1 MSLGYSVAIAA
12 VPFLELLDQEEEDLA
27 GQVLG
32 TGDAAGALEGTP
44 LASEAIDKCR
54 RRLALGVDTF
64 VRSLPTLVRNEAS
77 TARAAAYALV
87 GLVDERMLHHPA
99 GGLDRWRD
107 RLLEFELY
115 GSALAGQEIIQ
126 RARACSYG
134 PSDGDGDSVS
144 EFLLAPL
151 YLGVLRAGFEGSL
164 RGDPLALTSLITA
177 LEEAVGAMRGST
189 EQMPTHTRPKRA
201 GISPFALAGLG
212 LGVWLAAG
220 LGVWSTVP
228 RESLA
233 DADRINERIARA
245 LPVTQG
251 ATDPLERSIGPTLPT
266 DAARPDDAAA
276 DRQDATR

>member
-12 VPFLELLDQEEEDLA
+12 VPFLELLDQEEEELA
-27 GQVLG
+27 AQVLG
-32 TGDAAGALEGTP
+32 AEGVP
-44 LASEAIDKCR
+44 LASDAIDKCR
-54 RRLALGVDTF
+54 RRLALGVDAF
-64 VRSLPTLVRNEAS
+64 VRALPTLVRNEAS
-77 TARAAAYALV
+77 TARAAAYTLV

-134 PSDGDGDSVS
+134 PGDNAGDAAS

-177 LEEAVGAMRGST
+177 LEEAVGASRGST
-189 EQMPTHTRPKRA
+189 EQMPTHARPKRV
-201 GISPFALAGLG
+201 GISPIALAGLG
-212 LGVWLAAG
+212 VGVWLTAG
-220 LGVWSTVP
+220 LGVWATLP
-228 RESLA
+228 QESLA
-233 DADRINERIARA
+233 DAERINERIGRA
-245 LPVTQG
+245 LPITRS
-251 ATDPLERSIGPTLPT
+251 ATDPLERSVGPAPPT
-266 DAARPDDAAA
+266 DRTDADDPAGDAATDA
-276 DRQDATR
+276 GRQR